1 MQERALWYQW
11 YFNTERGR
19 VGLEQHRRDI
29 CRLLWEEWSP
39 TWHFDDATFERT
51 APSFDNPD
59 FVPVVIH
66 SYRHRHGNAPGDPR
80 FDQVERHL
88 AARPP
93 ITVPTIVLHGA
104 DDGVSLSRR
113 YEGDMEL
120 FPAATAR
127 HVVADAGH
135 FMPREQPD
143 AVVNA
148 LLTLLPPRP

>member
-1 MQERALWYQW
+1 M
-11 YFNTERGR
+11 
-19 VGLEQHRRDI
+19 GLEQHRRDI

-39 TWHFDDATFERT
+39 TWHFDDATFDRT

-80 FDQVERHL
+80 FDEVERRL

-93 ITVPTIVLHGA
+93 ITVPTVVLHGA

-113 YEGDMEL
+113 YEVTWNSFRQRQRGMSWL
-120 FPAATAR
+120 TAISCRANSPAQSWTR
-127 HVVADAGH
+127 C
-135 FMPREQPD
+135 
-143 AVVNA
+143 
-148 LLTLLPPRP
+148 

>member
-39 TWHFDDATFERT
+39 TWHFDDATFDRT

-80 FDQVERHL
+80 FDAGR
-88 AARPP
+88 ASPGGA
-93 ITVPTIVLHGA
+93 TADHGA
-104 DDGVSLSRR
+104 DDR
-113 YEGDMEL
+113 
-120 FPAATAR
+120 AAR
-127 HVVADAGH
+127 GG
-135 FMPREQPD
+135 
-143 AVVNA
+143 
-148 LLTLLPPRP
+148 